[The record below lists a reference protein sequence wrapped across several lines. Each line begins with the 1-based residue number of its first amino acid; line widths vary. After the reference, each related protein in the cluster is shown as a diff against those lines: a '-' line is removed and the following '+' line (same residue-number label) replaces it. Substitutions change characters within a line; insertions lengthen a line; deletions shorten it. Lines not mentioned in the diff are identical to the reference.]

1 MELLGGA
8 AFLVAMFAMLVPAAR
23 PLGER
28 VVCEVSR
35 QISKAGGGGGA
46 GCPPPRPRRRRPA
59 TPAPT
64 ATPAPGESPRT
75 VGGGRFRLPAPESL
89 IQRTAGPLAEPTP
102 APRRSRTGGRP
113 RVVTPPP
120 APAPPLEVPST
131 TTPANAPNC
140 LTGYRWETLYGGV
153 SAPLR
158 GPLGSRVSGGIRWTT
173 INQVDPRTGDP
184 VTLLYPWMWGE
195 LGVEASAKTPPAA
208 VRSSGALGAYG
219 NYWWAPELTF
229 RTQAEADEFR
239 RAFTQ
244 DRSAALER
252 FRDRVTAHWY
262 APTVITSAQGRVEG
276 RRGPVGTDVLA
287 AYIEQDYTWALVT
300 YPNSSNFDLYWMP
313 YRDEYINSGGIVA
326 GVQWRWLRDF
336 TLLGASFDGD
346 GQLTGARMI
355 ARRAE
360 AGPEGFLGPNVRI
373 GGRVAFDLRSKAY
386 RNGVFNQ
393 QTYVAR
399 LDDPEI
405 ARQFREL
412 LGVSPGADSW
422 RVTRW
427 LRSMLPGWAMPGASR

>member
-1 MELLGGA
+1 M
-8 AFLVAMFAMLVPAAR
+8 
-23 PLGER
+23 
-28 VVCEVSR
+28 
-35 QISKAGGGGGA
+35 
-46 GCPPPRPRRRRPA
+46 
-59 TPAPT
+59 
-64 ATPAPGESPRT
+64 
-75 VGGGRFRLPAPESL
+75 
-89 IQRTAGPLAEPTP
+89 
-102 APRRSRTGGRP
+102 
-113 RVVTPPP
+113 
-120 APAPPLEVPST
+120 PST

-208 VRSSGALGAYG
+208 VRLSGTLGAYG

-326 GVQWRWLRDF
+326 GVQWRWLREF

-393 QTYVAR
+393 QTHVAR

-427 LRSMLPGWAMPGASR
+427 LRSMLPGWAMPGATSLNPVMWSRFRRLITEPGNADVYDQRLTNMSLRRPSAALDVGRVSGDGFYERWTVPGDGPGSTASVNGRPWADCERHLPAPPAAPGRTR